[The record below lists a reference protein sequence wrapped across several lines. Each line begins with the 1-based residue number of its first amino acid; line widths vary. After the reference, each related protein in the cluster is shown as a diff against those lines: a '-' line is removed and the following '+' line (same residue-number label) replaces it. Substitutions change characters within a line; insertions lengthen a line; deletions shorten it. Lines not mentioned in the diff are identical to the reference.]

1 MPLASGMKETVCAPT
16 LLVLT
21 ARYARNVPSASSASS
36 AWTTRSRAWQSLIS
50 DSRRSPV
57 HVTGRPMRLAGDGTS
72 RDRVRGHDDRRQRLP
87 IDDDTLGAVARG
99 ERRLGDDHGDGL
111 ADEADA
117 IDGQRKGI
125 RDEERRAVGTLERHF
140 VWIRRHRPM

>member
-1 MPLASGMKETVCAPT
+1 MKETVCAPT
-16 LLVLT
+16 LLVLA
-21 ARYARNVPSASSASS
+21 ARYARNLPSVSSASS

-57 HVTGRPMRLAGDGTS
+57 HFTGRRTRIPDGDGAS
-72 RDRVRGHDDRRQRLP
+72 RDRVRGRDDRRQRLP

-99 ERRLGDDHGDGL
+99 ERRLGDDHRDGL
-111 ADEADA
+111 ADEANA

-125 RDEERRAVGTLERHF
+125 RDEERRAVGALERHF

>member
-1 MPLASGMKETVCAPT
+1 MRGVREGGVRGGGVAGRCLDGDIRR
-16 LLVLT
+16 
-21 ARYARNVPSASSASS
+21 ARIP
-36 AWTTRSRAWQSLIS
+36 
-50 DSRRSPV
+50 
-57 HVTGRPMRLAGDGTS
+57 HGDGTS